1 MYNILSPAEENA
13 LKFYIGDTS
22 GNHPFYSDKKAYV
35 VLNSL
40 FFPDIYTETA
50 RASEKK
56 YLNPEILSDTKRLLD
71 FFEALFSAFSKS
83 VLKKNLL
90 TYRIERLADYK
101 LCHEKSQTISMT
113 STSTTDFIDSYRNR
127 RGIALMRFNLTEGTT
142 GIDIADALNF
152 YAKPEESEIL
162 LPPFMRLDI
171 KETDLLKN
179 ETAIL
184 DSENNPPEISCI
196 AKTLGIEK
204 YSGKY
209 TDLTFNGSMA
219 GIRVYNA
226 LNRGNLPEKS
236 DAELYSQWKKTLQN
250 NLHKMISDFISQQ

>member
-127 RGIALMRFNLTEGTT
+127 RQSFISLLNN
-142 GIDIADALNF
+142 ILNF
-152 YAKPEESEIL
+152 SKISFSSC
-162 LPPFMRLDI
+162 PF
-171 KETDLLKN
+171 
-179 ETAIL
+179 
-184 DSENNPPEISCI
+184 
-196 AKTLGIEK
+196 
-204 YSGKY
+204 
-209 TDLTFNGSMA
+209 TFF
-219 GIRVYNA
+219 IPCNA
-226 LNRGNLPEKS
+226 NK
-236 DAELYSQWKKTLQN
+236 
-250 NLHKMISDFISQQ
+250 I